1 MSELFD
7 EIRAGDEH
15 AAEVY
20 ADLIEQRGEVARAM
34 LIRLQRA
41 GVPAWEC
48 EAVEAQWEIAQLL
61 ALYGDAW
68 RAELPAL
75 PGVTWL
81 DFERGFVASARVTSA
96 AALHEHAE
104 AIAAASP
111 ELARIV
117 VPNLDEREMPA
128 RTLPWL
134 RTLCIEVSDEVH
146 PHPVQSL
153 LRAVHR
159 ARGHGWPRGRVR
171 LSRRLS
177 RHEAARAVRRA
188 RRAHRRRRTRHA
200 DRDESGVSRAP
211 RAGARHALRRL
222 QLWLLRRA
230 DAARRRRDLLATS
243 GIVHVEVLD
252 ITRQRVG
259 NAGLERL
266 LHATPQLR
274 ELSAGVNDLTNL
286 DAFHRD
292 GAPIDRLDLTRNAIG
307 DAGIVAIANAP
318 RLATLKHLV
327 LDTCE
332 LGANSIGELT
342 SAPCWQTLRILDI
355 SNNPLGYAA
364 MLGLA
369 TATAPAELHT
379 LKLADCEIGSD
390 GMSSFASCAWLGQL
404 LELDLSKLPV
414 EQALLDR
421 LAGVGSLRLANSS
434 LDSDTKLAAIWER
447 VVHLDLR
454 GVASRTLLSTGGPE
468 LQSLV
473 IAASR
478 LDSKFLEQLVA
489 GSYPRL
495 RDLDVSDNVLDE
507 RVINGLIRSGLV
519 ARLKR
524 LSFRGTKLEE
534 GSIRV
539 LAVHGVGALD
549 LLDLR
554 DADYS
559 MEELIMIARS
569 PALRAVKRIALHGR
583 SWEFPPL
590 AQGELV
596 ERFGEGWNQHDD
608 EPIDDDE
615 GQ

>member
-20 ADLIEQRGEVARAM
+20 ADLVEQQGDLARAM
-34 LIRLQRA
+34 LIRLQRD
-41 GVPAWEC
+41 GGPAWERD
-48 EAVEAQWEIAQLL
+48 AVEARWEVEQLL
-61 ALYGDAW
+61 ALYGDRW
-68 RAELPAL
+68 RAELPSL

-81 DFERGFVASARVTSA
+81 EFERGFVASARVTSA

-104 AIAAASP
+104 AIMAASP

-117 VPNLDEREMPA
+117 IPNLDEREMPA

-153 LRAVHR
+153 LKQCTALEVMGGLEDVYGFLDGY
-159 ARGHGWPRGRVR
+159 RGMKQLERFAALGEHTGGVALGTRIATNPSFRELRV
-171 LSRRLS
+171 LELG
-177 RHEAARAVRRA
+177 
-188 RRAHRRRRTRHA
+188 TRFV
-200 DRDESGVSRAP
+200 DYNYGYYGAP
-211 RAGARHALRRL
+211 TLREEGAT
-222 QLWLLRRA
+222 
-230 DAARRRRDLLATS
+230 LLATS
-243 GIVHVEVLD
+243 GIVHLEVLD
-252 ITRQRVG
+252 LTRQRVG
-259 NAGLERL
+259 NAGLARL

-286 DAFHRD
+286 DAFHHD

-342 SAPCWQTLRILDI
+342 TAPCWQTLRILDI

-369 TATAPAELHT
+369 TAARPAELHT

-390 GMSSFASCAWLGQL
+390 GMSSFATCSWLDQV

-421 LAGVGSLRLANSS
+421 LTGVRSLRLAGSS
-434 LDSDTKLAAIWER
+434 LDSDTKLAATWER
-447 VVHLDLR
+447 AVHLDLR
-454 GVASRTLLSTGGPE
+454 GVASRSLLSTGGPE

-478 LDSKFLEQLVA
+478 LDSKFLDQLVA

-507 RVINGLIRSGLV
+507 RVINGLIRSALV
-519 ARLKR
+519 AGLKR

-549 LLDLR
+549 VLDLR
-554 DADYS
+554 DAEYS
-559 MEELIMIARS
+559 WEELIMIARS

-583 SWEFPPL
+583 SWEFPTL
-590 AQGELV
+590 VQGELV
-596 ERFGEGWNQHDD
+596 ERFGERWNQHDD

>member
-7 EIRAGDEH
+7 EIRAGDDH

-20 ADLIEQRGEVARAM
+20 ADLIEQRGDVARAM

-41 GVPAWEC
+41 GVPAWER
-48 EAVEAQWEIAQLL
+48 EAVEARWEIEQLL
-61 ALYGDAW
+61 ALYGDRW
-68 RAELPAL
+68 RAELPSL

-81 DFERGFVASARVTSA
+81 EFDRGFVASARVTSA

-111 ELARIV
+111 ELGRIV
-117 VPNLDEREMPA
+117 VPDLDEREMPA
-128 RTLPWL
+128 RTLTWM
-134 RTLCIEVSDEVH
+134 RTLCLEVSDEVH

-153 LRAVHR
+153 LKQCLELEVVGGLEDVTGFLHGY
-159 ARGHGWPRGRVR
+159 RGMKLLERFAAIGEHVGGVALGNRIAANPAFRELRV
-171 LSRRLS
+171 LELG
-177 RHEAARAVRRA
+177 
-188 RRAHRRRRTRHA
+188 TRFV
-200 DRDESGVSRAP
+200 DFNYGYYGAP
-211 RAGARHALRRL
+211 TLREEGATA
-222 QLWLLRRA
+222 
-230 DAARRRRDLLATS
+230 LATS

-252 ITRQRVG
+252 LTRQRVG

-286 DAFHRD
+286 DAFQHD

-307 DAGIVAIANAP
+307 DAGIAAIASAP

-342 SAPCWQTLRILDI
+342 AAPCWQTLRILDI

-369 TATAPAELHT
+369 TAVTPAELHT

-421 LAGVGSLRLANSS
+421 LTGVRSLRLANSS
-434 LDSDTKLAAIWER
+434 LDSDTKLAAIWDR
-447 VVHLDLR
+447 AVHLDLR
-454 GVASRTLLSTGGPE
+454 GVASRSLLSTGGPE

-489 GSYPRL
+489 GAYPRL

-507 RVINGLIRSGLV
+507 RVINGLIRSRLV
-519 ARLKR
+519 AGLKR

-549 LLDLR
+549 VLDLR
-554 DADYS
+554 GVDYS
-559 MEELIMIARS
+559 MEDLIMIARS
-569 PALRAVKRIALHGR
+569 PVLRAVKRIALHAR
-583 SWEFPPL
+583 SWEFPTL
-590 AQGELV
+590 VQGELV